1 MVVEVRNN
9 NIDKA
14 LRILKKKLQ
23 DDGFFNELRKR
34 EYYMS
39 KGEKRRLSKAA
50 GKRRVQK
57 ENEKKLEE
65 LGFQKDELDMQ
76 LKDHENPTKTNTPLK
91 HQYPLGWYIKWI
103 SSIILIVGMIFTAN
117 NVYPLNLFFHI
128 IGLSGWLWVSIIWND
143 RALIVVNAVAVVIF
157 VNGIVAYFL
166 KTG

>member
-9 NIDKA
+9 NMDKA

-39 KGEKRRLSKAA
+39 KGEKRRLAKAA

-65 LGFQKDELDMQ
+65 LGF
-76 LKDHENPTKTNTPLK
+76 
-91 HQYPLGWYIKWI
+91 
-103 SSIILIVGMIFTAN
+103 
-117 NVYPLNLFFHI
+117 
-128 IGLSGWLWVSIIWND
+128 
-143 RALIVVNAVAVVIF
+143 
-157 VNGIVAYFL
+157 
-166 KTG
+166 